1 MRAYPKHI
9 VAAGALVS
17 KEDKVLLVRT
27 PRRGWEFPGGQI
39 EEGEPVIQG
48 LMRELR
54 EEAGIVVRIT
64 RLVGIYSNLGT
75 PSKVMMD
82 FLGEWESG
90 ELACSEETLEVE
102 WVDRQQALARITH
115 PGYRYR
121 LQQLLS
127 FSGQVVYQA
136 YTNPPYEVHLETII

>member
-1 MRAYPKHI
+1 MREYPKHI

-39 EEGEPVIQG
+39 EEGESLIQG
-48 LMRELR
+48 LMRELQ
-54 EEAGIVVRIT
+54 EEAGIVARIT
-64 RLVGIYSNLGT
+64 RLVGVYSNLGA

-90 ELACSEETLEVE
+90 ELACSEETLEAE

-115 PGYRYR
+115 PAYRYR

-136 YTNPPYEVHLETII
+136 YTNPPYEVHLETVI